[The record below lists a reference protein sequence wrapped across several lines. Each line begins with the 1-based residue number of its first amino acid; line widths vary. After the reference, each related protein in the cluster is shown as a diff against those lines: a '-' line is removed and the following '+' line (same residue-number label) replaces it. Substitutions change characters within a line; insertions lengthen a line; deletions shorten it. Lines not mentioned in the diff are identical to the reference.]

1 MKVNNHFT
9 FRELGNVS
17 ENIEQG
23 KKQARESF
31 VLLNQIYN
39 ENTARGEVLCY
50 FTQRLTLD
58 WAC

>member
-9 FRELGNVS
+9 FRKLGNIS

-31 VLLNQIYN
+31 VLFNQSYN
-39 ENTARGEVLCY
+39 ENTA
-50 FTQRLTLD
+50 
-58 WAC
+58 